1 MGMIE
6 PNVVALL
13 WFAIFALVTSVGSY
27 VLAGVFPLAT
37 RPDLRRIPLGV
48 ALIAVDVPL
57 LLTLASGSI
66 AYGVAHLRWTSLVI
80 VAGLA
85 LLFAPAL
92 FNVWPH
98 RLRDR
103 TAGLMILLVV
113 FSASLG
119 VLQQV
124 GAVFHP

>member
-6 PNVVALL
+6 PNVLALL
-13 WFAIFALVTSVGSY
+13 WFAIFALVTSVGFY

-37 RPDLRRIPLGV
+37 RPDLRRLPLGW
-48 ALIAVDVPL
+48 ALIAVDVL
-57 LLTLASGSI
+57 LLAALAGGSI

-92 FNVWPH
+92 FNVWPQ

-124 GAVFHP
+124 GTVFRL

>member
-1 MGMIE
+1 MFMIE
-6 PNVVALL
+6 PNVAALL
-13 WFAIFALVTSVGSY
+13 WFAIFALVASAGFY

-37 RPDLRRIPLGV
+37 RPDLRRTPIGV
-48 ALIAVDVPL
+48 ALIAVDVL
-57 LLTLASGSI
+57 LLLALAGGGF

-98 RLRDR
+98 RLRDGM
-103 TAGLMILLVV
+103 AGLAILVV
-113 FSASLG
+113 VFGGSLG
-119 VLQQV
+119 LLQHV
-124 GAVFHP
+124 GTVFRL

>member
-1 MGMIE
+1 MSMIE

-13 WFAIFALVTSVGSY
+13 WFAIFALVTSAGFY

-37 RPDLRRIPLGV
+37 RPDLRRLPFALS
-48 ALIAVDVPL
+48 LIAVDVL
-57 LLTLASGSI
+57 LLVALAGGSI

-92 FNVWPH
+92 FNLWPH

-103 TAGLMILLVV
+103 MAGLVTLLVV

-124 GAVFHP
+124 GTVFRL

>member
-1 MGMIE
+1 
-6 PNVVALL
+6 
-13 WFAIFALVTSVGSY
+13 
-27 VLAGVFPLAT
+27 
-37 RPDLRRIPLGV
+37 V
-48 ALIAVDVPL
+48 ALIAADL
-57 LLTLASGSI
+57 LLLVALAGGSI

-98 RLRDR
+98 RLRDG
-103 TAGLMILLVV
+103 TAGLVVLLVL

-119 VLQQV
+119 LLQQV
-124 GAVFHP
+124 GADFRL

>member
-1 MGMIE
+1 MVMIE

-13 WFAIFALVTSVGSY
+13 WFAIFALLTSAGFY

-37 RPDLRRIPLGV
+37 RPDLRRLPLGL
-48 ALIAVDVPL
+48 ALIATDVVL
-57 LLTLASGSI
+57 LIALASGTI
-66 AYGVAHLRWTSLVI
+66 AYGVAHLRWTSVII

-103 TAGLMILLVV
+103 MAGLLILLVV

-119 VLQQV
+119 VLQHV
-124 GAVFHP
+124 GTVFGL

>member
-1 MGMIE
+1 MSMIE

-13 WFAIFALVTSVGSY
+13 WFAIFALLTSAGFY

-37 RPDLRRIPLGV
+37 RPDLRRLPLGV
-48 ALIAVDVPL
+48 VLIAVDVL
-57 LLTLASGSI
+57 LLVALAGGSI
-66 AYGVAHLRWTSLVI
+66 AYGVANLRWTSLVI
-80 VAGLA
+80 VAGFA

-103 TAGLMILLVV
+103 MAGLVILLVV

-119 VLQQV
+119 LLQQV
-124 GAVFHP
+124 GTVLRL

>member
-13 WFAIFALVTSVGSY
+13 WFAIFALVTSAGFY

-37 RPDLRRIPLGV
+37 RPDLRRLPLGL
-48 ALIAVDVPL
+48 ALIAVDVVL
-57 LLTLASGSI
+57 LLAVASGTI
-66 AYGVAHLRWTSLVI
+66 AYGIAHLRWTSLVI

-103 TAGLMILLVV
+103 TAGLVILLVV
-113 FSASLG
+113 FSASLSL
-119 VLQQV
+119 LQQV
-124 GAVFHP
+124 GTVFRL

>member
-13 WFAIFALVTSVGSY
+13 WFAILAVVTSAGFY

-37 RPDLRRIPLGV
+37 RPDLRRRTLGV
-48 ALIAVDVPL
+48 ALIAADVL
-57 LLTLASGSI
+57 LLIALAGGSI
-66 AYGVAHLRWTSLVI
+66 TYGVAHLRWTSLVI

-98 RLRDR
+98 RLRDG
-103 TAGLMILLVV
+103 TAGLVVLLVL

-119 VLQQV
+119 LLQQV
-124 GAVFHP
+124 GADFRL

>member
-13 WFAIFALVTSVGSY
+13 WFAILALVTSAGFY

-37 RPDLRRIPLGV
+37 RPDLRRRTLGV
-48 ALIAVDVPL
+48 ALIAADVL
-57 LLTLASGSI
+57 LLIALAGGSI

-80 VAGLA
+80 VTGLA

-92 FNVWPH
+92 FNAWPH

-124 GAVFHP
+124 GTVFRL

>member
-6 PNVVALL
+6 PNVGALL
-13 WFAIFALVTSVGSY
+13 WFAIFALVTSAGFY

-37 RPDLRRIPLGV
+37 RPDLRHRPFGM
-48 ALIAVDVPL
+48 ALIAADL
-57 LLTLASGSI
+57 LLLVALAGGSI

-98 RLRDR
+98 RLRDG
-103 TAGLMILLVV
+103 TAGLVILLVV

-119 VLQQV
+119 LLQR
-124 GAVFHP
+124 

>member
-1 MGMIE
+1 MTMIE
-6 PNVVALL
+6 PNVAALL
-13 WFAIFALVTSVGSY
+13 WFAIFALVASAGFC

-37 RPDLRRIPLGV
+37 RPDLRRTPIGV
-48 ALIAVDVPL
+48 ALIAVDVL
-57 LLTLASGSI
+57 LLLALAGGSI

-98 RLRDR
+98 RLRDGM
-103 TAGLMILLVV
+103 AGLAILVV
-113 FSASLG
+113 VFGGSLG
-119 VLQQV
+119 LLQHV
-124 GAVFHP
+124 GTVFRL

>member
-6 PNVVALL
+6 PNVGALL
-13 WFAIFALVTSVGSY
+13 WFAIFALVTSAGFY

-37 RPDLRRIPLGV
+37 RPDLRPLPF
-48 ALIAVDVPL
+48 ALSLIAVDVL
-57 LLTLASGSI
+57 LLDALAGGSI

-98 RLRDR
+98 RLRDG
-103 TAGLMILLVV
+103 TAGLVILLVV

-119 VLQQV
+119 LLQR
-124 GAVFHP
+124 

>member
-13 WFAIFALVTSVGSY
+13 WFAIFALVTSAGFY

-37 RPDLRRIPLGV
+37 RPDLRRLPLGL
-48 ALIAVDVPL
+48 ALIGADVVL
-57 LLTLASGSI
+57 LLALASGTI
-66 AYGVAHLRWTSLVI
+66 AYGVAHLRWTSVII

-103 TAGLMILLVV
+103 IAGLVILLVV

-124 GAVFHP
+124 GTVFRL

>member
-1 MGMIE
+1 MSMIE

-13 WFAIFALVTSVGSY
+13 WFAIFAFVTSTGFY

-37 RPDLRRIPLGV
+37 RPDLRRLPLGV
-48 ALIAVDVPL
+48 VLVAVDVL
-57 LLTLASGSI
+57 LLVALAGGSI

-80 VAGLA
+80 VAGFA

-103 TAGLMILLVV
+103 MAGLVILLVV

-124 GAVFHP
+124 GTVFRL

>member
-1 MGMIE
+1 MSMIE

-13 WFAIFALVTSVGSY
+13 WFAMFALVTSAGFY

-37 RPDLRRIPLGV
+37 RPDLRRLPLGV
-48 ALIAVDVPL
+48 VLIAVDVL
-57 LLTLASGSI
+57 LLVALAGGSI

-103 TAGLMILLVV
+103 MAGLVILLVV

-119 VLQQV
+119 VLQQIGTV
-124 GAVFHP
+124 LRP

>member
-13 WFAIFALVTSVGSY
+13 WFAILALVTSAGFY

-37 RPDLRRIPLGV
+37 RPDLRRRPLGV
-48 ALIAVDVPL
+48 ALIAADVL
-57 LLTLASGSI
+57 LLVALAGGSI

-98 RLRDR
+98 RLRDG
-103 TAGLMILLVV
+103 TAGLVILLVV

-119 VLQQV
+119 LLQR
-124 GAVFHP
+124 

>member
-1 MGMIE
+1 MVMIE

-13 WFAIFALVTSVGSY
+13 WFAIFALLTSAGFY

-37 RPDLRRIPLGV
+37 RPDLRRLPLGL
-48 ALIAVDVPL
+48 ALIATDVVL
-57 LLTLASGSI
+57 LIALASGTI
-66 AYGVAHLRWTSLVI
+66 AYGVAHLRWTSVII

-103 TAGLMILLVV
+103 MAGLVILLVV

-119 VLQQV
+119 VLQHV
-124 GAVFHP
+124 GTVFGL

>member
-1 MGMIE
+1 MDMIE
-6 PNVVALL
+6 PNVVAML
-13 WFAIFALVTSVGSY
+13 WFAILALVTSAGFY

-37 RPDLRRIPLGV
+37 RPDLRRRTLGV
-48 ALIAVDVPL
+48 VLIAVDVL
-57 LLTLASGSI
+57 LLAALAGGSI

-80 VAGLA
+80 VTGLA

-103 TAGLMILLVV
+103 TAGLVTLLVV

-119 VLQQV
+119 VLQQL
-124 GAVFHP
+124 GTVFRL

>member
-1 MGMIE
+1 MRMIE
-6 PNVVALL
+6 PNVPALL
-13 WFAIFALVTSVGSY
+13 WFAIFALVASAGFC

-48 ALIAVDVPL
+48 PLIVVDVL
-57 LLTLASGSI
+57 LLLALAGGSI

-85 LLFAPAL
+85 LLFAPTL

-103 TAGLMILLVV
+103 MAGLVILLLV

-119 VLQQV
+119 LLQQV
-124 GAVFHP
+124 GTVLRL

>member
-6 PNVVALL
+6 PNVEALL
-13 WFAIFALVTSVGSY
+13 WFAIFALVTSAGFY
-27 VLAGVFPLAT
+27 VIAGVFPLAT
-37 RPDLRRIPLGV
+37 RPDLRRLPLGV
-48 ALIAVDVPL
+48 VLIVVDVL
-57 LLTLASGSI
+57 LLVALAGGSI
-66 AYGVAHLRWTSLVI
+66 AYGVAHLRWSSLVI

-92 FNVWPH
+92 LNVWPH

-103 TAGLMILLVV
+103 TAGLVTLLVA

-119 VLQQV
+119 VLQQL
-124 GAVFHP
+124 GTVFRL

>member
-1 MGMIE
+1 
-6 PNVVALL
+6 LL
-13 WFAIFALVTSVGSY
+13 
-27 VLAGVFPLAT
+27 VLAG
-37 RPDLRRIPLGV
+37 G
-48 ALIAVDVPL
+48 
-57 LLTLASGSI
+57 GI
-66 AYGVAHLRWTSLVI
+66 AYGVAYLPWTSLVI

-85 LLFAPAL
+85 LLFAPVL

-103 TAGLMILLVV
+103 MAGLVILLVV

-124 GAVFHP
+124 GTVFRL

>member
-1 MGMIE
+1 MDMIE

-13 WFAIFALVTSVGSY
+13 WFAIFALVASAGFY
-27 VLAGVFPLAT
+27 VIAGVFPLAT
-37 RPDLRRIPLGV
+37 RPDLRRMPLGL
-48 ALIAVDVPL
+48 ALIAVDVL
-57 LLTLASGSI
+57 LFLALAGGSI
-66 AYGVAHLRWTSLVI
+66 AYGVAQLRWTSLVI

-103 TAGLMILLVV
+103 MVGLVILLVV

-124 GAVFHP
+124 GTVFCL

>member
-13 WFAIFALVTSVGSY
+13 WFAIFALVTSAGFY

-37 RPDLRRIPLGV
+37 RPDLRRLPLGV
-48 ALIAVDVPL
+48 LLIAVDVVL
-57 LLTLASGSI
+57 LLAVASGTI
-66 AYGVAHLRWTSLVI
+66 AYGIAHLRWTSLVI

-103 TAGLMILLVV
+103 TAGLVILLVV

-124 GAVFHP
+124 GTVFRL

>member
-6 PNVVALL
+6 PNVAALP
-13 WFAIFALVTSVGSY
+13 WFAIFALVVSAGFY

-37 RPDLRRIPLGV
+37 RPDLKRVPLDV
-48 ALIAVDVPL
+48 ALIAVDVL
-57 LLTLASGSI
+57 LLLVLAGGSI

-92 FNVWPH
+92 LNIWPH
-98 RLRDR
+98 RLRDGM
-103 TAGLMILLVV
+103 AGLVILLVV
-113 FSASLG
+113 FGTSLG
-119 VLQQV
+119 LLQRV
-124 GAVFHP
+124 GAVFRL

>member
-6 PNVVALL
+6 PNVVGVL
-13 WFAIFALVTSVGSY
+13 WFAIFALVTSAGFY

-37 RPDLRRIPLGV
+37 RPDLRRLPLGV
-48 ALIAVDVPL
+48 ALIAVDVL
-57 LLTLASGSI
+57 LLAALAGGSI

-103 TAGLMILLVV
+103 TAGLVTLLVV
-113 FSASLG
+113 FSASIG

-124 GAVFHP
+124 GMVFCL

>member
-13 WFAIFALVTSVGSY
+13 WFAILALVTSAGFY

-37 RPDLRRIPLGV
+37 RPDLRRRTLGV
-48 ALIAVDVPL
+48 ALIAADVL
-57 LLTLASGSI
+57 LLIALAGGSI

-98 RLRDR
+98 RLRDG
-103 TAGLMILLVV
+103 TAGLVILLVL

-119 VLQQV
+119 LLQQV
-124 GAVFHP
+124 GTDFRL